1 MYFDFINLNFTIMD
15 IKKFIAKPGEKISL
29 KDYDTDFTN
38 GKNKDE
44 AIESL
49 KENKKDLKEL
59 QDVFWADD
67 RYSLLIVLQAPDAA
81 GKDGVIKHVMSDI
94 NPQGCVVHSFKA
106 PTKQELDHNYL
117 WRHYIALPTRG
128 QIGIFNRSHY
138 ENVLVTKVHPEY
150 IIGEKIP
157 EIETVKDVNKDFWK
171 KRYDQINDFEKEIS
185 SNGTIIL
192 KFYLN
197 LSKAEQKKRFLER
210 LDSPDKNW
218 KFSSADLKE
227 RAFWKDYQNAYED
240 MLSNTST
247 NYAPWHIIPADNKW
261 FTRMAIGEII
271 VEKLKSL
278 DLRYP
283 KPENMEA
290 LQQAKKQLEEE

>member
-1 MYFDFINLNFTIMD
+1 MD

-38 GKNKDE
+38 GKNKEE

-157 EIETVKDVNKDFWK
+157 EIETVKDVNKEFWK

-185 SNGTIIL
+185 SNGTVIL
-192 KFYLN
+192 KFFLN

-227 RAFWKDYQNAYED
+227 RAFWKEYQNAYED

-283 KPENMEA
+283 KPENIEA
-290 LQQAKKQLEEE
+290 LQQAKKQLEAE